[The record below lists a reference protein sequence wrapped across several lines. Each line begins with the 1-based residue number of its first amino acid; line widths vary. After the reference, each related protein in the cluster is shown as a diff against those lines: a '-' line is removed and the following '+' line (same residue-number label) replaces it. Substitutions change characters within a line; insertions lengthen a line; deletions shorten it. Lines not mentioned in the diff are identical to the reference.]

1 MRRAKAL
8 LLLTLIL
15 SQCLFLSGCL
25 SPVQLNRQA
34 IVQGIGIDYQNGKY
48 RLTFQ
53 GLFPFRLLRR
63 IEHRYFRRQC
73 KADFF

>member
-1 MRRAKAL
+1 MRRSKAL

-34 IVQGIGIDYQNGKY
+34 IVQGIVIDYQNG
-48 RLTFQ
+48 
-53 GLFPFRLLRR
+53 
-63 IEHRYFRRQC
+63 
-73 KADFF
+73 